1 MTANSKENELK
12 IYKDIL
18 EKSNSLK
25 NRFIKFFENTL
36 KENDVSSSIFDA
48 NVLEII
54 KSLIFGVEEN
64 SNIAKVD
71 VGKNRNLI
79 KHMFLNLPNIYKV
92 ACVYKD
98 LVIQFEEYLNYVHN
112 ELDSIPI
119 RETVILNEYT
129 FEKFKD
135 LIYSFSWESTYMRS
149 YASTFKTLI
158 YNSGNINFEKPLSV
172 AHVLE
177 DKIVGVKK
185 DTLKRY
191 YFSDCYDLKNGFKYF
206 DNNKMLFGETNSIM
220 RVFNILSDY
229 LFRDFITMYNCI
241 VCNIDE
247 ILKFSGSTK

>member
-98 LVIQFEEYLNYVHN
+98 LVIQFEEYLN
-112 ELDSIPI
+112 
-119 RETVILNEYT
+119 LN
-129 FEKFKD
+129 
-135 LIYSFSWESTYMRS
+135 
-149 YASTFKTLI
+149 
-158 YNSGNINFEKPLSV
+158 
-172 AHVLE
+172 
-177 DKIVGVKK
+177 
-185 DTLKRY
+185 
-191 YFSDCYDLKNGFKYF
+191 
-206 DNNKMLFGETNSIM
+206 
-220 RVFNILSDY
+220 VFLQRKEQHR
-229 LFRDFITMYNCI
+229 L
-241 VCNIDE
+241 
-247 ILKFSGSTK
+247 